1 MSSRPKVIVAIP
13 VKNEEARIGPCLD
26 MLLTQSAQ
34 VDEILLLLNN
44 CTDGTLR
51 ICQDY
56 AGRTG
61 KLRIIECTLAG
72 KLASAGEARRLVF
85 QYAALS
91 AGDGIILTTDADTL
105 PGQHWVEANL
115 QEFERGADIVCG
127 MARLDAADAASL
139 PKALQADEKQEA
151 RLMAIQDEIAAIL
164 DPDPIDPWPRHQHH
178 SGASLAVRAAILR
191 KAGGA
196 PHVATGEDR
205 ALVERL
211 LLVDAKIRHAPQI
224 TVQVSGRLD
233 GRADGGMA
241 ATLKRRLQQRDVW
254 TDARLEPTVDAYRR
268 ILARVRLR
276 NVLRGQENG
285 DVLAEDLLISAGV
298 MRHAL
303 RAPYLG
309 ACWAAIQRLSP
320 VLQRRRLEFCN
331 LKQEIRQ
338 ALALR
343 EQLQAELTVPWGLH
357 PAEEN
362 QSNLSSDENAQ

>member
-13 VKNEEARIGPCLD
+13 VKNEEARIGRCID
-26 MLLTQSAQ
+26 MLSRQSAPF
-34 VDEILLLLNN
+34 DEILLLLNN

-56 AGRTG
+56 ARRIG
-61 KLRIIECTLAG
+61 KVRIIECTLSG
-72 KLASAGEARRLVF
+72 GLASAGEARRLVF
-85 QYAALS
+85 QYAALC
-91 AGDGIILTTDADTL
+91 AGDGVILTTDADAV
-105 PGQHWVEANL
+105 PGENWVEANL
-115 QEFERGADIVCG
+115 HEIERGADMVCG
-127 MARLDAADAASL
+127 MARLEAADIACL
-139 PKALQADEKQEA
+139 PKALQADEKREA

-178 SGASLAVRAAILR
+178 SGASLAVRAASLR

-211 LLVDAKIRHAPQI
+211 MLVDAKIRHAPQI

-233 GRADGGMA
+233 GRAHGGMA
-241 ATLKRRLQQRDVW
+241 ATLKRRLQQRDIW

-268 ILARVRLR
+268 ILAKSRLR
-276 NVLRGQENG
+276 NVLHGKENA
-285 DVLAEDLLISAGV
+285 DILAEDLLIGPAV
-298 MRHAL
+298 MRNAL

-309 ACWAAIQRLSP
+309 AAWAAIQRLSP

-331 LKQEIRQ
+331 LKREIRQ

-343 EQLQAELTVPWGLH
+343 EQLQAELTAPCGLH
-357 PAEEN
+357 PAPEN
-362 QSNLSSDENAQ
+362 EGNLASDENAQ